1 VASSL
6 GQCHGE
12 KTHFSK
18 NKKGTKEHN
27 YFPYSHAVYP
37 NRMGVFFCV
46 EVQPEE
52 NRSTDELLLNRS
64 YTQITLD
71 ICQ

>member
-27 YFPYSHAVYP
+27 YLPYSHAVYP

-52 NRSTDELLLNRS
+52 NRSTDEPLLNRPCINAS
-64 YTQITLD
+64 SLA
-71 ICQ
+71 